1 MKEQNPYQKDKLCL
15 EAQKL
20 EMNNDLKGALNKYL
34 EAYSM
39 GDRTILEKILS
50 LFLREILSNKQ
61 AFDWLRRIYKENPK
75 FAIDGLCALYAKSL
89 DDNLKGEIVAFM
101 SNLAKDDEYAKRK
114 VKEILSCTK

>member
-15 EAQKL
+15 DAQKL

-50 LFLREILSNKQ
+50 LFLQEALPYTQ

-75 FAIDGLCALYAKSL
+75 FSIDGLCALYGKSL
-89 DDNLKGEIVAFM
+89 DDNLKGEIIAFM
-101 SNLAKDDEYAKRK
+101 SHLIKDDEYAKEK
-114 VKEILSCTK
+114 VKEILPCKK